1 MVEDIPVHLRSIA
14 ADAVDW
20 FNSEHD
26 STFELTGVVGA
37 DQIHKTDEPF
47 EIGLVL
53 CDGEICACEQVRVSP
68 LTNGNR
74 FSLVVKQAPAIPP
87 LLDPPEGIRSGWLDK
102 VLADHEFV
110 LLLYYRGLW

>member
-1 MVEDIPVHLRSIA
+1 
-14 ADAVDW
+14 
-20 FNSEHD
+20 
-26 STFELTGVVGA
+26 
-37 DQIHKTDEPF
+37 
-47 EIGLVL
+47 VL

-74 FSLVVKQAPAIPP
+74 FSLVAKQAPAIPP
-87 LLDPPEGIRSGWLDK
+87 LLDPPEGIRGGWLDK